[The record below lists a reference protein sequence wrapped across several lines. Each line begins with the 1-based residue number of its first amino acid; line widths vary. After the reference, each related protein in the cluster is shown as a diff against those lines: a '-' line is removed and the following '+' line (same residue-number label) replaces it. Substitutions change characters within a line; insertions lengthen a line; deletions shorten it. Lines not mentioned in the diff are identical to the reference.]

1 MSTVLTYDEIKERFP
16 DKWLLIADA
25 EMDDEMNI
33 LRGKVVAHS
42 KDRDEVY
49 RALLTVPG
57 KRISIDYT
65 GEPPAG
71 WAVALTAKAV

>member
-1 MSTVLTYDEIKERFP
+1 MSAVLTYDEIKEQFP
-16 DKWLLIADA
+16 DEWLLIADA

-57 KRISIDYT
+57 KRISIEYT
-65 GEPPAG
+65 GDAPAN
-71 WAVALTAKAV
+71 WAVVL